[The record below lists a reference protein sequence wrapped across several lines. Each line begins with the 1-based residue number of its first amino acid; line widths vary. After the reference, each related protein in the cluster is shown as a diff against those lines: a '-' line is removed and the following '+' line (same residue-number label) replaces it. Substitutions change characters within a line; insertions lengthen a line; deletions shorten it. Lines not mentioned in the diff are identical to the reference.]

1 MNLKDDLKKKK
12 PLLGTD
18 VVIKAILK
26 HKASKVYV
34 SSNCPDGERVL
45 SLAKSHKIEAER
57 LTENNKEVGILC
69 KRWHPVSVVS
79 FE

>member
-18 VVIKAILK
+18 MVIKAILK
-26 HKASKVYV
+26 HKTSKVYV
-34 SSNCPDGERVL
+34 SSNCPDAERVL

-57 LTENNKEVGILC
+57 LSENNKEVGILC